1 MGMKSQGFLFL
12 PGRKGRRMVRAKVI
26 VRYKPGILDP
36 EGKTIC
42 DALKSLGFEKVD
54 GVETG
59 KYFEITFAEDV
70 DKNRAEELAREACER
85 LLANPVIQN
94 YSFEIVE
101 GD

>member
-1 MGMKSQGFLFL
+1 
-12 PGRKGRRMVRAKVI
+12 MVKARII

-36 EGKTIC
+36 EGKTIY
-42 DALKSLGFEKVD
+42 DALKSLGFEKVE

-59 KYFEITFAEDV
+59 KYFEITFAGDV
-70 DKNRAEELAREACER
+70 DKNKAKELTTDACER

-101 GD
+101 GDR